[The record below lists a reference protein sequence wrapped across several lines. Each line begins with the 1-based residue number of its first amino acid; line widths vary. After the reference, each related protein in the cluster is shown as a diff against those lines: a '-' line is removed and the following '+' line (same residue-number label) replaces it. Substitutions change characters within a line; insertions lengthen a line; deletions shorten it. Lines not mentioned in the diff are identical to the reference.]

1 MLLIA
6 AVFVFLISS
15 KINSKECSSL
25 SDLEAKAMIS
35 RIFVHKLERS
45 KDGLI
50 IFDINPKSLN
60 AGEIKRYQSD
70 ENSLGYID
78 IEYLDQQKNNV
89 ILIASIYDNC
99 EVQWVNGH

>member
-50 IFDINPKSLN
+50 IFDINPK
-60 AGEIKRYQSD
+60 
-70 ENSLGYID
+70 GYID